1 MNTAEICD
9 FRLVLLAT
17 IGRRLEY
24 LWGPRDAVA
33 GGCGRDKPGLRA
45 TLYLT

>member
-1 MNTAEICD
+1 MNTAEIYD
-9 FRLVLLAT
+9 FHRALLAT
-17 IGRRLEY
+17 MGRRLEY
-24 LWGPRDAVA
+24 LWGPRDLVA